1 MTGRRS
7 PLPGV
12 RLRPARRQPL
22 AVRGLAL
29 VAALALA
36 TVATGSIVGT
46 VRAEEPARWRPIL
59 MTTGADVRPAPP
71 PADGSPDD
79 RGDLAAIVA
88 AQASPSVSTS
98 TIAYWTGANPVV
110 RWNEILLD
118 TVRFAKTNPVRTA
131 RALALLNAAMYDAVI
146 AACDAK
152 VAYRRSAPAERDG
165 RIETLAALDDL
176 SSYASIDA
184 AVAAAAVRVLSSIY
198 PGRTREFEASAADAE
213 RVRIAVGTNTAS
225 DIAAGRAI
233 GEAIGALAVARG
245 RSDGSDAVWPGEM
258 HDEPGAWA
266 PARAFRNDVPLEA
279 MAGTWRPWLME
290 RGSQFR
296 PGPPPAF
303 GSAEWQ
309 VEADEVVRVNRELT
323 DEQVRIARFW
333 NDGPGTDTPP
343 GHWVRIAIELIGRDG
358 LGTPD
363 AARVLAHLAL
373 AQADSF
379 IACWDSKYH
388 YWAGR
393 PIGLIPGFA
402 STIVTPN
409 FPAYVSG
416 HSTVSG
422 SSAAVLEA
430 FFPGDAPSIAAQAE
444 EAALSRLYG
453 GIHWRSDN
461 EVGLV
466 VGRQV
471 GSLAVERAARD
482 GGFDR
487 R

>member
-1 MTGRRS
+1 MSAGTV
-7 PLPGV
+7 P
-12 RLRPARRQPL
+12 LRPAGTRRPRRL
-22 AVRGLAL
+22 VRGLAV
-29 VAALALA
+29 VAAVTVAV
-36 TVATGSIVGT
+36 VATGAIVRT

-59 MTTGADVRPAPP
+59 MATGADVRPAPP
-71 PADGSPDD
+71 PADGSAED
-79 RGDLAAIVA
+79 RGELDAIVA
-88 AQASPSVSTS
+88 EQASASVSQATIDHWTS
-98 TIAYWTGANPVV
+98 ASSVV

-118 TVRFAKTNPVRTA
+118 TVRSVKTNPVRTA
-131 RALALLNAAMYDAVI
+131 RALALLNAAMYDATI

-152 VAYRRSAPAERDG
+152 VAYRRSTPGERDG
-165 RIETLAALDDL
+165 RIATGAPLDDL

-184 AVAAAAVRVLSSIY
+184 AVAAAAVTVLTSIY
-198 PGRTREFEASAADAE
+198 PGQTRAFEASARDVE
-213 RVRIAVGTNTAS
+213 RVQIAIGANTAS

-233 GEAIGALAVARG
+233 GEAVGALAVAHG
-245 RSDGSDAVWPGEM
+245 RSDGSSAVWPGGM

-279 MAGTWRPWLME
+279 MAGTWQPWLME

-303 GSAEWQ
+303 GSTAWQ
-309 VEADEVVRVNRELT
+309 EEADEVVRVNRDLT

-343 GHWVRIAIELIGRDG
+343 GHWVRIAIELIARDG
-358 LGTPD
+358 LSAPA
-363 AARVLAHLAL
+363 AARILAHLSI

-388 YWAGR
+388 YWTGR
-393 PIGLIPGFA
+393 PIGLIAGFA

-409 FPAYVSG
+409 FPSYVSG

-430 FFPGDAPSIAAQAE
+430 FFPADATAIAAQAE
-444 EAALSRLYG
+444 EAAVSRLYG

-471 GSLAVERAARD
+471 GALAVERARAD
-482 GGFDR
+482 GDLGWR
-487 R
+487 